1 MKKATLPELAD
12 VIRQDS
18 DQSPIGSPSG
28 KLFVKTRLVTHVR
41 NINMLL
47 LALVIIMISV
57 MTAVLVTGI
66 TGDASKDLALFYSV
80 EAVEKFNAYISRD
93 LALVQKVSRSNA
105 VTNWFADEGNPEKRI
120 AAYNEMMDYADLL
133 QSVELYFGIYGSLNE
148 FSVNAGATLD
158 EFFPYDRLSP
168 DNPDNAWY
176 YECMDSENE
185 YVLNID
191 IDKYSNRWRLWIN
204 HKVFDG
210 PDFVGIFCSGL
221 RIETVLSDMYGQYDA
236 KNVRGYII
244 DKHGSIQM
252 DSSHYELHTE
262 EVDLHISTASSD
274 PVYIRTIN
282 SYLEKISG
290 YFDKQMQPEVF
301 ELSTGPY
308 GYVSIASIHGTDW
321 SAVTFFN
328 TGSLFSIAKLIP
340 LLIVM
345 LSAFVLYTIA
355 GNLLMYRLVFVPL
368 NHLTKSILKA
378 KSGKELIFGYNRHDE
393 IGDLSKTI
401 QDMRTGLEQRD
412 AMLQT
417 VNQVAAILLHS
428 HLEDFS
434 INLWHCMDMLAQ
446 TVDVD
451 RVYVWKN
458 FTKDGKHYC
467 TQVYEWSGGADS
479 QDDKEFTVDIPYEDV
494 PRWEEMLSNGECIN
508 SLVRDL
514 PPEEQEM
521 LSPQGIVSILVVP
534 VNLQGK
540 FWGFIGFDDCHNERV
555 FSENEETILHS
566 AGLLIGNA
574 LLRNEMTLNLHTSAV
589 ELEAALEKAKAAS
602 LAKTNFLSNMSHEIR
617 TPMNA
622 IIGMTTIGKA
632 AADLERKNYAF
643 GRIEGAA
650 NHLLGII
657 NDILEMSKIEA
668 GKFELVFLEFNLEKL
683 LEKVVNII
691 SFRIDEKRQ
700 KFTVHIDR
708 SIPQF
713 LVGDE
718 QRLAQVI
725 TNLLSNSVKFTP
737 EEGSIHLGVHLE
749 KEEGNLFTLK
759 FHVRDT
765 GIGISPE
772 QGARLF
778 TSFEQAESSTS
789 RKYGGT
795 GLGLAISKHIV
806 ELMDGTIWIE
816 SELGHGAAFFFT
828 IKIKGQRERDINPLL
843 SGVDL
848 SNVRMLA
855 VDDDPEILECFADI
869 AKQFRIACDT
879 AISGEEALQ
888 RITSNVPYNIYFI
901 DWKMPGMDGIELSQ
915 KIKSGST
922 GKSVITMISAAG
934 WNEIEKDAK
943 AAGVDD
949 FLSKPLFSSSIADCI
964 NKYIGAIDS
973 SGSSEQTAQ
982 PVETFSGR
990 RLLLAEDVE
999 INREIVQEL
1008 LKPLQCEVECAVNG
1022 KEAVEMF
1029 SAQSGKYDLIFM
1041 DVQMPEMDGYE
1052 ATRLIRTLDLPNA
1065 GKVPIIAMTANVFR
1079 EDIEKCLET
1088 GMNDHVGKP
1097 LDFDEVLGKLRH
1109 YLA

>member
-1 MKKATLPELAD
+1 MEKAALTKLVAG
-12 VIRQDS
+12 IRNDS
-18 DQSPIGSPSG
+18 DQRPAGSPSG
-28 KLFVKTRLVTHVR
+28 KLFIKTRLATHVR

-47 LALVIIMISV
+47 LAIVIIMIIA
-57 MTAVLVTGI
+57 MTGVLVTGI
-66 TGDASKDLALFYSV
+66 TGDASKDLARFYSI

-105 VTNWFADEGNPEKRI
+105 VTNWFADEGNQEKRT

-148 FSVNAGATLD
+148 FSINAGATLD
-158 EFFPYDRLSP
+158 EFVPYDRLSP

-191 IDKYSNRWRLWIN
+191 IDKYSGRWRLWIN
-204 HKVFDG
+204 HKVFDEHG
-210 PDFVGIFCSGL
+210 FVGIFCSGL
-221 RIETVLSDMYGQYDA
+221 RIETVLSDMYGQYDV

-244 DKHGSIQM
+244 DKYGSIQM

-262 EVDLHISTASSD
+262 NVNLHIRTASSD
-274 PVYIRTIN
+274 PVFINTIN
-282 SYLEKISG
+282 SYLGKIDG

-301 ELSTGPY
+301 ELSSGPY
-308 GYVSIASIHGTDW
+308 GYVAIAPIYGTDW

-328 TGSLFSIAKLIP
+328 TGSLFSITKLYP

-345 LSAFVLYTIA
+345 LSAFFLYTIA

-368 NHLTKSILKA
+368 DQLTESVSKA
-378 KSGKELIFGYNRHDE
+378 KSGEAFVFGYSRDDE
-393 IGDLSKTI
+393 IGDLAKTI
-401 QDMRTGLEQRD
+401 QDTRIGLEQRD
-412 AMLQT
+412 DMLQT

-428 HLEDFS
+428 HLDDFA
-434 INLWHCMDMLAQ
+434 INLWHCMDMLAA
-446 TVDVD
+446 TVEVD

-458 FTKDGKHYC
+458 HTEDGKLYC
-467 TQVYEWSGGADS
+467 TQVYEWSGGAES
-479 QDDKEFTVDIPYEDV
+479 QEENEATVDMPYDEV

-508 SLVRDL
+508 SLVRDM
-514 PPEEQEM
+514 PPEEQEI
-521 LSPQGIVSILVVP
+521 LLPQGIVSILVVP

-540 FWGFIGFDDCHNERV
+540 FWGFIGFDDCHKERV

-574 LLRNEMTLNLHTSAV
+574 LLRNEMTLNLHTGAI

-632 AADLERKNYAF
+632 AADLERKDYAF

-668 GKFELVFLEFNLEKL
+668 GKFELIYLEFNLEKL

-691 SFRIDEKRQ
+691 SFRIDERRQ
-700 KFTVHIDR
+700 KFTVNIDR
-708 SIPQF
+708 NIPQF
-713 LVGDE
+713 LIGDE

-737 EEGSIHLGVHLE
+737 EEGSIHLGVNLE
-749 KEEGNLFTLK
+749 KEEDNIFTLK

-772 QGARLF
+772 QKARLF

-828 IKIKGQRERDINPLL
+828 IRIKGLKEKDINPLL
-843 SGVDL
+843 SGVDW
-848 SNVRMLA
+848 SNIRILA
-855 VDDDPEILECFADI
+855 VDDDPEILECFTGI
-869 AKQFRIACDT
+869 AKQFKISCDT
-879 AISGEEALQ
+879 ASSGEEALQ
-888 RITSNVPYNIYFI
+888 RITSGISYNIYFI
-901 DWKMPGMDGIELSQ
+901 DWKMPGMDGIELSR
-915 KIKSGST
+915 KIKSQNAD
-922 GKSVITMISAAG
+922 KSVITMISAAG

-964 NKYIGAIDS
+964 NKNIGVA
-973 SGSSEQTAQ
+973 GSSSAAESAAQ
-982 PVETFSGR
+982 PVETYSGR

-999 INREIVQEL
+999 INREIVMEL
-1008 LKPLQCEVECAVNG
+1008 LKPLQFEIECAVNG
-1022 KEAVEMF
+1022 EEAVKMF
-1029 SAQSGKYDLIFM
+1029 TAQPEKYDLIFM

-1052 ATRLIRTLDLPNA
+1052 ATRRIRALDVPNA
-1065 GKVPIIAMTANVFR
+1065 GKIPIIAMTANVFR
-1079 EDIEKCLET
+1079 EDIDKCLEM

-1097 LDFDEVLGKLRH
+1097 LDFNEVLDKLRH